1 MVPERHYLPNCKQAS
16 LLTKTSWDSG
26 WSTSTWEG
34 APVVHPE
41 NQVARTGEAISHS
54 DHSCQTAGHL
64 NCSDLGRAQN
74 TGPTESVPLR
84 TTGVP
89 EPEWLRP
96 GKCIQPRAGLR
107 QFPESNLEP
116 KQCWQGKHRLLERG
130 QTQCG
135 RDTVNTHQCYLFA
148 ASLPPHST
156 TEQVS
161 LKKCPPLPPCVRAEI
176 RHWRDEQTEEAKREP
191 PWKWQVQ

>member
-1 MVPERHYLPNCKQAS
+1 M
-16 LLTKTSWDSG
+16 
-26 WSTSTWEG
+26 
-34 APVVHPE
+34 
-41 NQVARTGEAISHS
+41 GEEISCS
-54 DHSCQTAGHL
+54 DRACQTPGHL

-116 KQCWQGKHRLLERG
+116 KQCIQGKHARHKQG

-135 RDTVNTHQCYLFA
+135 QDTVSTRQCYLFA
-148 ASLPPHST
+148 ASLPPHSA

-161 LKKCPPLPPCVRAEI
+161 LNKKKSVHHCPLCVRVGT
-176 RHWRDEQTEEAKREP
+176 RH
-191 PWKWQVQ
+191 